1 MRGCRL
7 ITCGKERRRAFYI
20 DGEMIID
27 RIAQY
32 NCGRVIRFLLTMA
45 RSLAHALEKVK
56 WPKEVILLLT
66 RDKAIE
72 LLQGKQEYLRRE
84 FGVSKI
90 GIFGSVARD
99 QSDKSSDVDIVVKFD
114 RPIGFR
120 FIELADYLEDLLG
133 CKADILTLA
142 GIEAIRSQNV
152 AKSIK
157 EDVIYV

>member
-1 MRGCRL
+1 
-7 ITCGKERRRAFYI
+7 
-20 DGEMIID
+20 
-27 RIAQY
+27 
-32 NCGRVIRFLLTMA
+32 
-45 RSLAHALEKVK
+45 VK

-66 RDKAIE
+66 RDKALE